1 MKDIEGEGKEEGEGH
16 GGGEGVLNLED
27 DVICYMKM
35 KVQAGDVDTCSQKSK
50 EYKAS
55 ELLEVPY

>member
-1 MKDIEGEGKEEGEGH
+1 MKDIEGEGKGEGEGQ

-27 DVICYMKM
+27 DVMCYIKM
-35 KVQAGDVDTCSQKSK
+35 NVQPGDVDTCTQKSK

>member
-35 KVQAGDVDTCSQKSK
+35 KVQAKDLDTCTQKSK
-50 EYKAS
+50 EYKSS